1 MAAVVVVHGG
11 GSSGAWRLETA
22 EATNCWNWKILESR
36 PALVGQPKPGPINF
50 MTLLGWVK
58 LAARGRGCDG
68 LRLWAILL
76 FLPSFTSKAIFICM
90 YFLGPTNKCISLT
103 ATI

>member
-50 MTLLGWVK
+50 
-58 LAARGRGCDG
+58 
-68 LRLWAILL
+68 
-76 FLPSFTSKAIFICM
+76 
-90 YFLGPTNKCISLT
+90 
-103 ATI
+103 